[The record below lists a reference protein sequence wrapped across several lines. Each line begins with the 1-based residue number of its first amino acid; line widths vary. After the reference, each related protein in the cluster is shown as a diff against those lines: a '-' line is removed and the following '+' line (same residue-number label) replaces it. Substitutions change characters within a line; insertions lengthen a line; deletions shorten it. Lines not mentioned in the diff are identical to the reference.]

1 MATPRRAG
9 RGVGDRCSPGR
20 FTLGVGPSHQPVVE
34 GMLGLP
40 YSTAG
45 RHTDEYVQIAAA
57 LQGERVRFA
66 GQEFRV
72 NAGPLELLDG
82 AAIPV
87 LVAALDRGCSVSRAA
102 RVGARF
108 SGWRT
113 PSRSSSTLRR
123 VSAKPP
129 PMLAGPICVSW
140 PGSRWRCTTTSP
152 RRAVRRRAVR
162 GVRSH
167 AELSAHL
174 GGRGVAGPAEAAIV
188 GDEAGVTA
196 SLEALV
202 AAGVT
207 DVWAAPFPVGDD
219 RWASR
224 ARTRHLLER
233 LVAG

>member
-1 MATPRRAG
+1 MSAIGA
-9 RGVGDRCSPGR
+9 SGR
-20 FTLGVGPSHQPVVE
+20 FTLGVGPSHQPFIE
-34 GMLGLP
+34 GVLGLP

-45 RHTDEYVQIAAA
+45 RHTEYVQIAAA
-57 LQGERVRFA
+57 LLRGERVRFA

-87 LVAALDRGCSVSRAA
+87 LVATLAPRLLRAWGST
-102 RVGARF
+102 RRARF

-129 PMLAGPICVSW
+129 PMPAGPIRASW
-140 PGSRWRCTTTSP
+140 PDSRSRCMTTSP
-152 RRAVRRRAVR
+152 RRERPPT
-162 GVRSH
+162 RSSGRT
-167 AELSAHL
+167 EPCPKLSTHL

-196 SLEALV
+196 QLEALV
-202 AAGVT
+202 AATGAT

-219 RWASR
+219 RSASR
-224 ARTRHLLER
+224 ARTRDLLER